1 MNGTVCTS
9 SATSEPHHFS
19 PAGLRFLFRAHTVNS
34 KLRPGGWIEQLEASP
49 AVECDDSSLPEDNI
63 LRGWGPTI
71 FGCGER
77 AGRECD
83 IIDTMPEVIRKAG
96 FVDVHEKSYK
106 WPIGPWPRDQKYKE
120 AGTVNFQ
127 HWMSGMEGWCMWL
140 LTKFGA
146 PEPWT
151 KDEVHVYVA
160 KVRAELKNPRFHIY
174 QRA

>member
-1 MNGTVCTS
+1 MTDLPDS
-9 SATSEPHHFS
+9 DEIY
-19 PAGLRFLFRAHTVNS
+19 S
-34 KLRPGGWIEQLEASP
+34 KLQPGGWIEQLEASP
-49 AVECDDSSLPEDNI
+49 AIQCDDDSLPQDNI

-77 AGRECD
+77 AGRDCD
-83 IIDTMPEVIRKAG
+83 TIDTMAETIRKAG

-140 LTKFGA
+140 LTKFGS
-146 PEPWT
+146 PEPWA
-151 KDEVHVYVA
+151 KEEVLVYVA
-160 KVRAELKNPRFHIY
+160 KLRAELKNPRFHVY